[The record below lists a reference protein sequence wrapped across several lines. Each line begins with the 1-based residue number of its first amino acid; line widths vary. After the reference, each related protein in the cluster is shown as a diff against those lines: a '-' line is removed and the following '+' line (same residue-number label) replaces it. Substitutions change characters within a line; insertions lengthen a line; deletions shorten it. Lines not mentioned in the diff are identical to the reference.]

1 MAELPSLEEQEEA
14 VSKLNNGKAGER
26 SGFLPE
32 MVKVACQDPA
42 FLDLLLDLV
51 HTAWREK
58 HVPKDWANAVIVPSP
73 KKGNLV

>member
-1 MAELPSLEEQEEA
+1 MERQEKDLE
-14 VSKLNNGKAGER
+14 SCHK
-26 SGFLPE
+26 

-58 HVPKDWANAVIVPSP
+58 RVPEDWADAVIVPSP
-73 KKGNLV
+73 MKGNLV

>member
-1 MAELPSLEEQEEA
+1 
-14 VSKLNNGKAGER
+14 
-26 SGFLPE
+26 

-58 HVPKDWANAVIVPSP
+58 RVPEDWADAVIVPSP
-73 KKGNLV
+73 MKGNLV